1 MQRFVM
7 ISVHSLKNSSYLI
20 WNQPFTVD
28 SKWFV
33 LWLWQDEE
41 VQFLDHPETDGGG
54 TEVRMSISNQAV
66 TPSSADRIEMQMR

>member
-33 LWLWQDEE
+33 LWLCQDEE
-41 VQFLDHPETDGGG
+41 VQFLDDPEMDGGVRDG
-54 TEVRMSISNQAV
+54 RMSISN
-66 TPSSADRIEMQMR
+66 